1 MDKTKKVRYVFSVF
15 MVMLMVGI
23 AEWTGE
29 KEIIFP
35 EMAALVVGLWVIDK
49 RVWKVG
55 RWQLI
60 GLMTAGAVAGVCIVR
75 YSTLP
80 LLCNLCLAFA
90 FAACCLLF
98 SRATLI
104 PLISACMLPVLLHT
118 ETWIYPSTVFLLSAV
133 LVAGQRLM
141 EKGGLRRET
150 DYVLP
155 GREWKKEIFRWAALL
170 FWVSLVAALSISCG
184 CSYFIIPPLIVTFTE
199 IVNSKAGFRNRPMQ
213 VFLFLVT
220 GAALGTAFQI
230 IGHTFLH
237 LPETVVALL
246 IICCLF
252 AVFEWT
258 GKYFAPAGALA
269 LIPLI
274 VPQEGVHWLP
284 LQAAAGAALFIAIGM
299 LVFQQCYKWSKAQLI
314 FCFTP
319 TLLRRYL
326 NRRRKE

>member
-35 EMAALVVGLWVIDK
+35 EMAALAVGLWVIDK

-118 ETWIYPSTVFLLSAV
+118 ETWIYPSAVFLLSAV

-170 FWVSLVAALSISCG
+170 FWVSLVAALSISCE

-199 IVNSKAGFRNRPMQ
+199 IVNSKAGF
-213 VFLFLVT
+213 FCF
-220 GAALGTAFQI
+220 
-230 IGHTFLH
+230 
-237 LPETVVALL
+237 
-246 IICCLF
+246 
-252 AVFEWT
+252 
-258 GKYFAPAGALA
+258 
-269 LIPLI
+269 
-274 VPQEGVHWLP
+274 WLP
-284 LQAAAGAALFIAIGM
+284 GLPWGPLFRSSGIPFCICPKRWSPCSSSAACLLSSSGPE
-299 LVFQQCYKWSKAQLI
+299 S
-314 FCFTP
+314 
-319 TLLRRYL
+319 TLLPPEHWR
-326 NRRRKE
+326 

>member
-1 MDKTKKVRYVFSVF
+1 MMDKTKKVRYVFSVF

-35 EMAALVVGLWVIDK
+35 EMAALAVGLWVIDK

-118 ETWIYPSTVFLLSAV
+118 ETWIYPSAVFLLSAV

-199 IVNSKAGFRNRPMQ
+199 IVNSKAG
-213 VFLFLVT
+213 
-220 GAALGTAFQI
+220 
-230 IGHTFLH
+230 

-246 IICCLF
+246 VICCLF